1 MSFIKLLRLFK
12 IILFTFK
19 DKIECYIR
27 FLLSKMNKI
36 EKPTKDIKLKKI
48 FSIKLIPSPVLI
60 KSVLTISFLSLIP
73 VTVFLITLT
82 LNVVS

>member
-48 FSIKLIPSPVLI
+48 FSIKLIPSPGVCQEKCVSNL
-60 KSVLTISFLSLIP
+60 K
-73 VTVFLITLT
+73 ITKK
-82 LNVVS
+82 